1 MVTKTP
7 SSSSVVSS
15 NSESSITGNNGGSD
29 GSNLP
34 NLPITGHKL
43 KLNGHNYLPWSQSV
57 MMFVCGKGKD
67 DYLTGVSMSLDKEDP
82 KFKDWKTE

>member
-1 MVTKTP
+1 MTKYGMATKTP
-7 SSSSVVSS
+7 SSSSEVNL

-34 NLPITGHKL
+34 NLPITDH

-67 DYLTGVSMSLDKEDP
+67 DYLIGVVMSPNKEEP
-82 KFKDWKTE
+82 KFKD